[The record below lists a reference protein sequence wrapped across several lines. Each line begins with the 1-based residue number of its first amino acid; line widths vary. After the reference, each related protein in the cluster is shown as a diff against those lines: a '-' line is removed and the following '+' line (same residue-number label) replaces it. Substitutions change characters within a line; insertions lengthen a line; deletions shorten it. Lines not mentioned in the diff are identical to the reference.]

1 MNKIKDKEM
10 IHKRISQIRRDN
22 KLNQSE
28 FGKKLGVSR
37 DVVSNM
43 ENSRGNLKQLFLDH
57 LCTVFNVNKTW
68 LLTGEGEM
76 YIVDDEAILGSAL
89 ADIAAGNVSLQ
100 NIAKKLVKLDDEYLN
115 LVEHLVNTL
124 YESEKKKD

>member
-1 MNKIKDKEM
+1 MKKLN
-10 IHKRISQIRRDN
+10 KRIAEIRRDN
-22 KLNQSE
+22 KLTQVE
-28 FGKKLGVSR
+28 FGKKLSVSR
-37 DVVSNM
+37 DAIANYESGRV
-43 ENSRGNLKQLFLDH
+43 EPKPIFLDH

-76 YIVDDEAILGSAL
+76 YVLNDAAILGSAL
-89 ADIAAGNVSLQ
+89 ADIATGNVSLQ
-100 NIAKKLVKLDDEYLN
+100 NIAKKLVELDDEYLN